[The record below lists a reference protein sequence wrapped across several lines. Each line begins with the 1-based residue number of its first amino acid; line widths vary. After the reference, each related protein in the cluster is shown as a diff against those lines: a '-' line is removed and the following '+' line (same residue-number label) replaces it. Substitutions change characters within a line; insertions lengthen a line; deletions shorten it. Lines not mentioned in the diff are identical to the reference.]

1 MYNQQ
6 LNDAAS
12 AEKNNK
18 KIEKKNSKHNDQ
30 LCALFQLVNRR
41 LSSSRVN

>member
-18 KIEKKNSKHNDQ
+18 KIEKKKTANITTN
-30 LCALFQLVNRR
+30 FVPF
-41 LSSSRVN
+41 SS